1 MAIVESVIKLF
12 TANPALL
19 PPPTPPLQPA
29 LGLGTWYMRSICLLV
44 TVQSTLRNKCYSL
57 LLKVYV
63 LSLQGE
69 AGAELESLV
78 RGDVIFLIY

>member
-1 MAIVESVIKLF
+1 MARLESVIKIC
-12 TANPALL
+12 TANLALL
-19 PPPTPPLQPA
+19 PHLQPA
-29 LGLGTWYMRSICLLV
+29 PGLGTWYVQGIYLLV

-57 LLKVYV
+57 SLKVYV

-78 RGDVIFLIY
+78 KGDVIFLIY

>member
-19 PPPTPPLQPA
+19 PPPLQPA

>member
-1 MAIVESVIKLF
+1 M
-12 TANPALL
+12 
-19 PPPTPPLQPA
+19 
-29 LGLGTWYMRSICLLV
+29 

-57 LLKVYV
+57 ALKVYV
-63 LSLQGE
+63 LSWQGE